1 MSISSRRNE
10 VNIYSSSS
18 IPEPLD
24 NALIRSEILE
34 YPDNDDTNII
44 NQLDIAEG
52 LKDILLIHSFDLESL
67 LIIRPH
73 DLAEMLGIDE
83 YTAKIIIGAAYD
95 INKNNFYI

>member
-1 MSISSRRNE
+1 M
-10 VNIYSSSS
+10 
-18 IPEPLD
+18 
-24 NALIRSEILE
+24 
-34 YPDNDDTNII
+34 I
-44 NQLDIAEG
+44 NHLDIAEG

-83 YTAKIIIGAAYD
+83 YIAKIIIGAAYD